1 MIETTAKTERELRR
15 RAFAEA
21 TDLFAADGPSAIP
34 AVSKRAKDI
43 AKSDDDRRYDRL
55 TLLELERLARLQTR
69 QQTSHALGLWA
80 PPAFSFEGLQW
91 FSVSRGDRLERR
103 PWCRSE
109 PIVEARSALG
119 RVATNLG

>member
-69 QQTSHALGLWA
+69 QQTSHTLGLWT
-80 PPAFSFEGLQW
+80 PPAFSFEGIAALL
-91 FSVSRGDRLERR
+91 GLMRR
-103 PWCRSE
+103 PPRKK
-109 PIVEARSALG
+109 ALVPL
-119 RVATNLG
+119 RADR